1 MPDQSFG
8 AWTITEVIGM
18 SVPKKAQV
26 ELSIEGDGLRM
37 RSADGGV
44 DHAVPAS
51 RCRYEA
57 YGRRDGYLTWGADAV
72 WLKTRD
78 EKAATELEAAL
89 RLRYVPQAPVAAE
102 PDRDPTS
109 PMFTKAYG
117 AELPADA
124 AKAMTAEAER
134 FAALGYALVSQSWA
148 EPDRSSQVALRVGGV
163 IVFLFGLL
171 FLASPFIAFAIW
183 LVALLLFVLS
193 SASAGRGSLLAT
205 YERRTEPGTAG
216 PADVE
221 AQQAAPEA
229 LPSARSRLLE
239 LTQLRDEGLLT
250 QEEWASKREDLLR
263 AL

>member
-1 MPDQSFG
+1 PDQSFG
-8 AWTITEVIGM
+8 TWTITDVLGK

-26 ELSIEGDGLRM
+26 ELTLEGGGLRM
-37 RSADGGV
+37 RTADGGV
-44 DHAVPAS
+44 DHVVPAS
-51 RCRYEA
+51 RCRYDSYET
-57 YGRRDGYLTWGADAV
+57 RTGYLTWGADAV

-89 RLRYVPQAPVAAE
+89 RLRYAPMATAARE
-102 PDRDPTS
+102 PDPDPTAPS
-109 PMFTKAYG
+109 FTKAYG

-171 FLASPFIAFAIW
+171 FLANPFIAFAIW

-205 YERRTEPGTAG
+205 FERRMESGA
-216 PADVE
+216 AERANVE
-221 AQQAAPEA
+221 VPQAAPEP
-229 LPSARSRLLE
+229 LPSARARLLE
-239 LTQLRDEGLLT
+239 LTQLRDEGLIT

-263 AL
+263 VL